1 MNIKNIVE
9 DIKNQIDAEQVKE
22 KISLDLGIKFKSG
35 KCRCFIH
42 NSSKDTVMSY
52 EAKKKRYH
60 CFSCNASYDIFDHYQ
75 QYYNFSFLEACRE
88 IVKDFGLNIY
98 IEENKSV
105 RKANKK
111 PNEYSNKIDKVE
123 AYISSRKIS
132 KATMEYAGIKADK
145 NNIVFEYKNENGEH
159 ISNKF
164 RPARKIDK
172 KELKMWFEKDTN
184 INTLYLMN
192 KADMSK
198 PLTICEGEFDCLSL
212 IEAGIKN
219 AVSVPTGAT
228 STEWIEVNYD
238 FLESFPSIIIWF
250 DNDDAG
256 KKGAKT
262 ISNRLDNVK
271 VVNMTKYNDI
281 NELLFREGVEAVRDQ
296 HKKAEYPTIDDVTEF
311 DCIED
316 YNVYEAENIKTG
328 FKKLDAVMYGF
339 VEGSLNVF
347 TGNSGAGKST
357 LINQM
362 CILESIYQ
370 RHKVF
375 VFSGELTNSNLKY
388 WIAHTLANEKDI
400 EVIERKDGSSYSKI
414 KKEAI
419 NSMAK
424 WLKGKLF
431 IYNNDLDYSYK
442 TILNRM
448 EKLAKRYGV
457 KVFIIDNLMTVNLG
471 NGKDRLEA
479 ETEFITSIKQ
489 FAKTYNAI
497 VHLVAH
503 PRKIAKG
510 EIVDKVDVSG
520 SGNITNLA
528 DYVTTITRVEAEEGS
543 LEEDHTVFS
552 VKKNRPT
559 GVQNKNVKL
568 FFNSFRRRFYIT
580 NEEINKNYYA
590 DEFEQIDINDSD
602 LPF

>member
-1 MNIKNIVE
+1 MKKIIE
-9 DIKNQIDAEQVKE
+9 DIKNKIDSEQVKN
-22 KISLDLGIKFKSG
+22 KIITDLGISFKHG
-35 KCRCFIH
+35 KCRCFLH
-42 NSSKDTVMSY
+42 GSNSSTVMSY
-52 EAKKKRYH
+52 ETKRKRFH
-60 CFSCNASYDIFDHYQ
+60 CFSCNQSYDIFDHYQ
-75 QYYNFSFLEACRE
+75 QHHNLSFLEACRN
-88 IVKDFGLNIY
+88 IIKDFSLNIY
-98 IEENKSV
+98 IEEKKPL

-111 PNEYSNKIDKVE
+111 PSKYSDKIDKVE

-132 KATMEYAGIKADK
+132 KETMVYANIKADR

-159 ISNKF
+159 VSNKF
-164 RPARKIDK
+164 RPARKVEK
-172 KELKMWFEKDTN
+172 KERKMWFEEDTN
-184 INTLYLMN
+184 INTLYLMD

-212 IEAGIKN
+212 IDAGIKN
-219 AVSVPTGAT
+219 CVSVPTGA
-228 STEWIEVNYD
+228 SSLEWVEVNYD

-256 KKGAKT
+256 KKGSKA

-271 VVNMTKYNDI
+271 VVNMDKYNDI
-281 NELLFREGVEAVRDQ
+281 NELLFREGAEAVREQ
-296 HKKAEYPTIDDVTEF
+296 HRKAEYPAIDDVIEF
-311 DCIED
+311 DSIED

-362 CILESIYQ
+362 CLIESISQ
-370 RHKVF
+370 GHKAF
-375 VFSGELTNSNLKY
+375 IFSGELTNSNLKY
-388 WIAHTLANEKDI
+388 WIAHTLANESDI
-400 EVIERKDGSSYSKI
+400 ETVNRSDGSSYSKI
-414 KKEAI
+414 KKESI
-419 NSMAK
+419 NNMAK
-424 WLKGKLF
+424 WLKDKLF
-431 IYNNDLDYSYK
+431 IYNNDLDYSYE

-457 KVFIIDNLMTVNLG
+457 KVFIIDNLMTVDLG
-471 NGKDRLEA
+471 RGKDRLEA
-479 ETEFITSIKQ
+479 ETEFITAIKK

-510 EIVDKVDVSG
+510 EIVDKADVSG

-528 DYVTTITRVEAEEGS
+528 DYVTTISRVEAEDGS
-543 LEEDHTVFS
+543 LEGDSTVFS
-552 VKKNRPT
+552 VRKNRPT

-580 NEEINKNYYA
+580 GEELDKNYYA
-590 DEFEQIDINDSD
+590 DEFEQIDINDAE

>member
-1 MNIKNIVE
+1 MKKTVE
-9 DIKNQIDAEQVKE
+9 DIKYKIDAEQVKS
-22 KISLDLGIKFKSG
+22 KIINDLGIKFKHG
-35 KCRCFIH
+35 KCRCFLH
-42 NSSKDTVMSY
+42 GSNSETVMSY
-52 EAKKKRYH
+52 ETKRKRFH
-60 CFSCNASYDIFDHYQ
+60 CFSCNQSYDIFDHYQ
-75 QYYNFSFLEACRE
+75 QYYNLSFLEACRN
-88 IVKDFGLNIY
+88 IVNDFSLNIY
-98 IEENKSV
+98 IKENKSV
-105 RKANKK
+105 RKANKS
-111 PNEYSNKIDKVE
+111 PSEYPDKIDKVE

-132 KATMEYAGIKADK
+132 RETMQHAGIKADGT
-145 NNIVFEYKNENGEH
+145 NIVFEYKTESGEH
-159 ISNKF
+159 VSNKF
-164 RPARKIDK
+164 RPARKVNK
-172 KELKMWFEKDTN
+172 KERKMWFEEGTN
-184 INTLYLMN
+184 INTLYLMD

-219 AVSVPTGAT
+219 SVSVPTGAS
-228 STEWIEVNYD
+228 STEWIETNYD

-256 KKGAKT
+256 KKGSKT

-271 VVNMTKYNDI
+271 VVNMDKYNDI
-281 NELLFREGVEAVRDQ
+281 NELLFREGAEAVREQ
-296 HKKAEYPTIDDVTEF
+296 HEKAEYPAIEDVVEF
-311 DCIED
+311 GSIED

-362 CILESIYQ
+362 CLIESISQ
-370 RHKVF
+370 GHKAF

-388 WIAHTLANEKDI
+388 WIAHTLANDSDI
-400 EVIERKDGSSYSKI
+400 ETVNRKDGSSYSKI
-414 KKEAI
+414 KKESI
-419 NSMAK
+419 NNMAK
-424 WLKGKLF
+424 WLKDKLF
-431 IYNNDLDYSYK
+431 IYNNDLDYSYP

-448 EKLAKRYGV
+448 EKLAKRCGV
-457 KVFIIDNLMTVNLG
+457 KVFVIDNLMTIDLG
-471 NGKDRLEA
+471 RGKNRLEA
-479 ETEFITSIKQ
+479 ETDFITDIKK

-510 EIVDKVDVSG
+510 ETVDKTDVSG

-543 LEEDHTVFS
+543 LEEDSTVFS
-552 VKKNRPT
+552 VRKNRPT

-580 NEEINKNYYA
+580 GEELDKNYYA
-590 DEFEQIDINDSD
+590 DEFEQIDINDAD

>member
-1 MNIKNIVE
+1 MKKIIE
-9 DIKNQIDAEQVKE
+9 DIKNKIDSEQVKN
-22 KISLDLGIKFKSG
+22 KIITDLGISFKHG
-35 KCRCFIH
+35 KCRCFLH
-42 NSSKDTVMSY
+42 GSNSSTVMSY
-52 EAKKKRYH
+52 ETKRKRFH
-60 CFSCNASYDIFDHYQ
+60 CFSCNQSYDIFDHYQ
-75 QYYNFSFLEACRE
+75 QHHNLSFLEACRN
-88 IVKDFGLNIY
+88 IIKDFSLNIY
-98 IEENKSV
+98 IEEKKPL

-111 PNEYSNKIDKVE
+111 PSKYSDKIDKVE

-132 KATMEYAGIKADK
+132 KETMVYANIKADR

-159 ISNKF
+159 VSNKF
-164 RPARKIDK
+164 RPARKVEK
-172 KELKMWFEKDTN
+172 KERKMWFEEDTN
-184 INTLYLMN
+184 INTLYLMD

-212 IEAGIKN
+212 IDAGIKN
-219 AVSVPTGAT
+219 CVSVPTGA
-228 STEWIEVNYD
+228 SSLEWVEVNYD

-256 KKGAKT
+256 KKGSKA

-271 VVNMTKYNDI
+271 VVNMDKYNDI
-281 NELLFREGVEAVRDQ
+281 NELLFREGAEAVREQ
-296 HKKAEYPTIDDVTEF
+296 HRKAEYPAIDDVIEF
-311 DCIED
+311 DSIED

-362 CILESIYQ
+362 CLIESISQ
-370 RHKVF
+370 GHKAF
-375 VFSGELTNSNLKY
+375 IFSGELTNSNLKY
-388 WIAHTLANEKDI
+388 WIAHTLANESDI
-400 EVIERKDGSSYSKI
+400 ETVNRSDGSSYSKI
-414 KKEAI
+414 KKESI
-419 NSMAK
+419 NNMAK
-424 WLKGKLF
+424 WLKDKLF

-457 KVFIIDNLMTVNLG
+457 KVFIIDNLMTVDLG
-471 NGKDRLEA
+471 RGKDRLEA
-479 ETEFITSIKQ
+479 ETEFITAIKK

-510 EIVDKVDVSG
+510 EIVDKADVSG

-528 DYVTTITRVEAEEGS
+528 DYVTTITRVEAEDGS
-543 LEEDHTVFS
+543 LEGDSTVFS
-552 VKKNRPT
+552 VRKNRPT

-580 NEEINKNYYA
+580 GEELDKNYYA
-590 DEFEQIDINDSD
+590 DEIEQIDINDAE